1 MRPDPGGEKSR
12 FGAERHVWAAQ
23 TWRSRASQL
32 REAAGEVPRPLP
44 APLQVPARPAPE
56 SRSDESAGQGKCRRP
71 KHPPGVPSRGSA
83 PSSTSHRW
91 GSQREQRAGSSRL
104 PSEVLWEVLGVC
116 VLGGRGGGEGGRP
129 RLLGSLEGA
138 WGIGDRSG
146 DPGSALVSCKA
157 AKPRTGYHLPVLSGV
172 AHMCEIVRF
181 IVHILFLHF
190 GIVWFLV
197 QTVKAKSAE
206 FASSLHQ

>member
-1 MRPDPGGEKSR
+1 M
-12 FGAERHVWAAQ
+12 
-23 TWRSRASQL
+23 
-32 REAAGEVPRPLP
+32 
-44 APLQVPARPAPE
+44 
-56 SRSDESAGQGKCRRP
+56 
-71 KHPPGVPSRGSA
+71 GSF
-83 PSSTSHRW
+83 
-91 GSQREQRAGSSRL
+91 
-104 PSEVLWEVLGVC
+104 VC
-116 VLGGRGGGEGGRP
+116 VCVGGGEGGRP

-146 DPGSALVSCKA
+146 DPGRALVSCKA

-172 AHMCEIVRF
+172 AHMCEVVRF

-206 FASSLHQ
+206 FASRFTSSYDIEQVTGTSVLWLPHLENGMRTVI

>member
-71 KHPPGVPSRGSA
+71 KQPPGGPSRGSA

-91 GSQREQRAGSSRL
+91 GSQREQRAG
-104 PSEVLWEVLGVC
+104 PSEVLWEVLCVC

>member
-1 MRPDPGGEKSR
+1 MRVQVKVNAAAPNTLPESPPG
-12 FGAERHVWAAQ
+12 APLH
-23 TWRSRASQL
+23 
-32 REAAGEVPRPLP
+32 PLP
-44 APLQVPARPAPE
+44 PTTGARSESSALAPPD
-56 SRSDESAGQGKCRRP
+56 SRP
-71 KHPPGVPSRGSA
+71 KCYGKFC
-83 PSSTSHRW
+83 
-91 GSQREQRAGSSRL
+91 
-104 PSEVLWEVLGVC
+104 VC
-116 VLGGRGGGEGGRP
+116 VCWGAGEGGRP

-146 DPGSALVSCKA
+146 DPGRALVSCKA

-172 AHMCEIVRF
+172 AHMCEVVRF

-206 FASSLHQ
+206 FASRFTSSYDIEQVTGTSVLWLPHLENGMRTVI